1 MEVKIFARGFELSE
15 AIESYLNKRLEK
27 VKRALGTFVS
37 RDDVNIEARFDK
49 DGPYYTLRLM
59 THINGKDIVVQEK
72 ANDIYGVI
80 DTASDAFEK
89 SVKRERELHKS
100 YHKSNVKGLT
110 EAMTEELAPR
120 YEIEDEEDK
129 IDTVKRVYLMQA
141 TLEEAIAQMEVMGHQ
156 FFVFRNVDTGELN
169 MIYRKNGK
177 YGLIE
182 FQE

>member
-1 MEVKIFARGFELSE
+1 
-15 AIESYLNKRLEK
+15 
-27 VKRALGTFVS
+27 
-37 RDDVNIEARFDK
+37 
-49 DGPYYTLRLM
+49 
-59 THINGKDIVVQEK
+59 
-72 ANDIYGVI
+72 
-80 DTASDAFEK
+80 
-89 SVKRERELHKS
+89 
-100 YHKSNVKGLT
+100 
-110 EAMTEELAPR
+110 MTEELAPR
-120 YEIEDEEDK
+120 YEIEGEEDK